1 MFLWLTSFSGYDIM
15 VLKIG
20 GDKLPEKSEV
30 VGGCVFMYI
39 LLELL
44 VILISIFNIFIAIKR
59 KTKKFAIL
67 NGAFYFV
74 IVLVLILDNVN
85 NAIITNDSENY
96 SIYYGGILS
105 SVRYERTEGDYHIIK
120 RTGILL
126 DDEIAVPANNTDIS
140 FFSKI
145 YKPVQIYCN
154 KGTDLY
160 GSEITIS
167 SKKYKLCNT
176 VVKIK
181 PDFFHLIFSIGFID
195 FLGLII
201 FNLVLFITNIVA
213 LNKEK

>member
-1 MFLWLTSFSGYDIM
+1 MIFIWAYGILFLI
-15 VLKIG
+15 IG
-20 GDKLPEKSEV
+20 RDKLPDKSEID
-30 VGGCVFMYI
+30 GGSVFMYI
-39 LLELL
+39 LLGLL

-67 NGAFYFV
+67 NGAFYSV
-74 IVLVLILDNVN
+74 IVIVLILDNVN
-85 NAIITNDSENY
+85 DAIITNDSENY

-105 SVRYERTEGDYHIIK
+105 SVRYERTEEDYHIIK

-126 DDEIAVPANNTDIS
+126 DDEIAVPVNSTDIS

-195 FLGLII
+195 ILVLII
-201 FNLVLFITNIVA
+201 FNLVLFIINIVS
-213 LNKEK
+213 LKKDN